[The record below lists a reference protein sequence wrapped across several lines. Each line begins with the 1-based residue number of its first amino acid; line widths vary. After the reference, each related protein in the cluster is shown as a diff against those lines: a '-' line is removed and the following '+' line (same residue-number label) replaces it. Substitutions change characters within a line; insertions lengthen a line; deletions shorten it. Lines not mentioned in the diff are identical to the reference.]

1 MITSNDFTDRF
12 LEPVTGEPMDEFTY
26 IFQRGPDGTV
36 YTNVPHHVVHHSP
49 SGFEWGYGG
58 SGPADLALC
67 LLEDALIRMDYAD
80 PMPPIDCYAGRC
92 MSLAWRL
99 HQPFK
104 WAVIGSAPHEGTTIA
119 FRVVASWIALH
130 APEGL
135 PSDAWMFPEV
145 GPDEDYF

>member
-1 MITSNDFTDRF
+1 MITSTDFTDRF
-12 LEPVTGEPMDEFTY
+12 LEPATGEPMTEFTY

-36 YTNVPHHVVHHSP
+36 YTNVPHHVTHHSP

-67 LLEDALIRMDYAD
+67 LLQDALTRMDYAD

-104 WAVIGSAPHEGTTIA
+104 WAFISPMAHSGGRIT
-119 FRVVASWIALH
+119 FREVAAWIA
-130 APEGL
+130 ARTPEPL
-135 PSDAWMFPEV
+135 ESDAWQFAQV

>member
-12 LEPVTGEPMDEFTY
+12 LEPATGNADGDFAY
-26 IFQRGPDGTV
+26 VLHRGADGTV

-49 SGFEWGYGG
+49 SGYEFSYGG
-58 SGPADLALC
+58 SGPADLALNM
-67 LLEDALIRMDYAD
+67 LEDALIRMDYAD

-99 HQPFK
+99 HQTFK
-104 WAVIGSAPHEGTTIA
+104 WAFISPMAHGGGRIT
-119 FRVVASWIALH
+119 FREVAAWIA
-130 APEGL
+130 ARTPE
-135 PSDAWMFPEV
+135 PMESDAWQFPQV